1 MQIQKI
7 IVYFFMIII
16 TAFVIF
22 MPKINSRVGFSSEP
36 SLSRICLIGTTVGIY
51 QEEHCYHRNKS
62 QLIISSPVSKQE

>member
-1 MQIQKI
+1 
-7 IVYFFMIII
+7 MIII
-16 TAFVIF
+16 TDYLFLWLF
-22 MPKINSRVGFSSEP
+22 MIINTVLPKINSRVGFSSEP